1 MHGHIIEQIITV
13 GIAVFS
19 SSGFWLYI
27 QHKMERKDS
36 KTQMLLGLAHDRLMA
51 QGMDYI
57 ARGWLTDDEYENFN
71 KYLYQPYHE
80 LGGNGTGD
88 RIMRQV
94 DGLKLYRNYC
104 DAQNAGEKMSADTS
118 DYCERNI

>member
-1 MHGHIIEQIITV
+1 MNPHFVEQLITI

-19 SSGFWLYI
+19 SSGFWLAI
-27 QHKMERKDS
+27 QHKMERKDN
-36 KTQMLLGLAHDRLMA
+36 KTKMLLGLAHDRLMST
-51 QGMDYI
+51 GMDYI

-71 KYLYQPYHE
+71 TYLYQPYHD

-88 RIMRQV
+88 KIMRQV

-104 DAQNAGEKMSADTS
+104 DAQNAGEKMTADAH
-118 DYCERNI
+118 DYCARQL